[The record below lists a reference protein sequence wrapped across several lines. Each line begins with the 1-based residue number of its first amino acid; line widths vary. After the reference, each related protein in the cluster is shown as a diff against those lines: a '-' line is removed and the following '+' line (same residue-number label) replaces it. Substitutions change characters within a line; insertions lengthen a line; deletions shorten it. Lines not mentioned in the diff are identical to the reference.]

1 MKKSQV
7 WFSNRRAR
15 LRKQMSSSST
25 GTSSYGS
32 ASSMGMSSMP
42 INSMSNL
49 PALGTVPYSLP
60 NHNSGHLHQH
70 HGAAVSESTH
80 LAHQTNSVPATGTND
95 VTSNLYSTP
104 SPYATPSS
112 PTVPAG
118 GLHSAASPYGAHSSV
133 LGTQMANST
142 MLNTGY
148 SYTPQEGWAAL
159 HQQHQQQ
166 HLQHQQQQQQQQH
179 QQQQRMSPMC
189 SSASSPTMAPTI
201 SGSMTFGASGAFNGR
216 SHPTHAAMTHAAFT
230 SMYGWYWASNFRCFE
245 EKQSCQLVA
254 VCHCWLLKDKSEQT
268 VFALG
273 WRARIV
279 FSPASRFLIHCL
291 YLIFL
296 KNQQNNTKKCTLLA
310 GAVSIVCHFCALP
323 DRRST
328 CHCWAQ
334 FDLVAFSFTL
344 FTSTFFGRSD
354 LHGELS
360 FRLVNSCPWT

>member
-1 MKKSQV
+1 
-7 WFSNRRAR
+7 
-15 LRKQMSSSST
+15 MSSSST

-95 VTSNLYSTP
+95 VTGNLYSTP

-118 GLHSAASPYGAHSSV
+118 GLHSAASPYGAPSSV

-230 SMYGWYWASNFRCFE
+230 SMYGWY
-245 EKQSCQLVA
+245 
-254 VCHCWLLKDKSEQT
+254 
-268 VFALG
+268 
-273 WRARIV
+273 
-279 FSPASRFLIHCL
+279 
-291 YLIFL
+291 
-296 KNQQNNTKKCTLLA
+296 
-310 GAVSIVCHFCALP
+310 
-323 DRRST
+323 
-328 CHCWAQ
+328 
-334 FDLVAFSFTL
+334 
-344 FTSTFFGRSD
+344 
-354 LHGELS
+354 
-360 FRLVNSCPWT
+360 